1 MSAEEGREAD
11 AKRVAGKMAWAQR
24 KKATLGQVEPLDPER
39 DRLPPGQHWT
49 ERWPVLDLGD
59 QPEIARA
66 DWRLTIDGAVEAPLE
81 LDFEA
86 LSQMRQHEIRRDFHC
101 VTTWSTQDNLWQG
114 VRFADLMDRVQPR
127 ETATHVM
134 LEGYDRAPD
143 SGEFYTTNLALSDC
157 LEDEVMLI
165 HARAG
170 VPLDRVH
177 GGPVRMMVPKLYAW
191 KSAKWLKR
199 ITLMESD
206 RSGYWELRGYSD
218 TARPWEDD
226 RFQ

>member
-11 AKRVAGKMAWAQR
+11 AKRVQGKIAWAQR
-24 KKATLGQVEPLDPER
+24 KREALQRLAPLDPER
-39 DRLPPGQHWT
+39 DRLPPGQHWSG
-49 ERWPVLDLGD
+49 RWPVLDLGD
-59 QPEIARA
+59 QPEIAPEN
-66 DWRLTIDGAVEAPLE
+66 WRLAIDGAVEEPFE
-81 LDFEA
+81 LGFDDLMA
-86 LSQMRQHEIRRDFHC
+86 MPQHEVTRDFHC

-114 VRFADLMDRVQPR
+114 VRFGDLMDRARPHGD
-127 ETATHVM
+127 ATHVM

-143 SGEFYTTNLALSDC
+143 TGEFYTTNVALADC
-157 LEDEVMLI
+157 LEDEVMVI

-170 VPLDRVH
+170 VPLDRAH

-199 ITLMESD
+199 ITIMVGD
-206 RSGYWELRGYSD
+206 RPGYWEVRGYSD

-226 RFQ
+226 RFR